1 MDTPS
6 LRRRRRLAA
15 PVALLFAALVA
26 LVAPQT
32 CAACSCIVQTFTEAA
47 DRADVIVVG
56 TVSGSAPAGADE
68 LGPSIAVTFAV
79 SEVYKGSAPA
89 EVVVRTADNSAA
101 CGVAFEEGQSYLVLA
116 ASDADGLRT
125 DLCSGTALAG
135 DVAAEDLDSLGAAA
149 APAAMPPSEGGVA
162 SSDGGNVSSD
172 GGSGRVAFIAGG
184 AALGALLVGL
194 LLRLQRRGPRGA
206 VGPGADPETRG
217 TGPGTALPHTE
228 AT

>member
-26 LVAPQT
+26 PQT

-47 DRADVIVVG
+47 DRAEVIFVG
-56 TVSGSAPAGADE
+56 RASGGAPAGADE
-68 LGPSIAVTFAV
+68 FGPSIAVTFAV

-135 DVAAEDLDSLGAAA
+135 DVVAEDLDSLGAAA
-149 APAAMPPSEGGVA
+149 APAATPPHEA
-162 SSDGGNVSSD
+162 SSDGGAVSSD

-206 VGPGADPETRG
+206 VGPGADPETRRS
-217 TGPGTALPHTE
+217 GPGTALPHTE